1 MGHQANTAKN
11 LIVDHEVA
19 TSKYPI
25 VGQQPVQSKNPI
37 VDRLA
42 AQTNDQLDTK
52 QEIQWVVS
60 PETYL
65 DQLVGRPVGPPP
77 SEAALPG
84 QPVLSS
90 PETAPPVARQP
101 EARPPVVPPVVHQ
114 PVVRQ
119 PVVCQPGHHVPPL
132 LSLRL
137 QPDLNALTRTLS
149 PQALRYVHL
158 GIQIGQNL
166 LN

>member
-1 MGHQANTAKN
+1 MG
-11 LIVDHEVA
+11 
-19 TSKYPI
+19 
-25 VGQQPVQSKNPI
+25 
-37 VDRLA
+37 RLA
-42 AQTNDQLDTK
+42 AQTNDQLDIK

-77 SEAALPG
+77 SEAALPS
-84 QPVLSS
+84 QPVLGS
-90 PETAPPVARQP
+90 PEIAPPVAHQP
-101 EARPPVVPPVVHQ
+101 EARQPVVHPPVVCQ
-114 PVVRQ
+114 PVVRPPVVRQPILHQ
-119 PVVCQPGHHVPPL
+119 PVVCQPGRHIPLL

-137 QPDLNALTRTLS
+137 QPDLDSLARTLS
-149 PQALRYVHL
+149 PQVLRYVQL